1 MHEVLM
7 RMCQDPSYDP
17 APDTTKLRDD
27 ENLPE
32 MSKHLLDIHRERE
45 YSPDSQQSVVRQYK
59 DGGENFQGFWL
70 YSPHESFNAD
80 AVKITTDFVGQIEED
95 APVME
100 LFTSIFEFSQKLS
113 HTTASRNAMFN
124 AGTTDPLPQ
133 PPSRVGL
140 EGAGCRVVGVWR
152 GRCREAR

>member
-1 MHEVLM
+1 MHQV
-7 RMCQDPSYDP
+7 
-17 APDTTKLRDD
+17 
-27 ENLPE
+27 
-32 MSKHLLDIHRERE
+32 REH
-45 YSPDSQQSVVRQYK
+45 SPDSQQSAVRQYN

-70 YSPHESFNAD
+70 YSPHELFNAD
-80 AVKITTDFVGQIEED
+80 AVKITTDFVVQVEED

-124 AGTTDPLPQ
+124 AGTTDPPPQ

-140 EGAGCRVVGVWR
+140 QGAGCGVVGVWR
-152 GRCREAR
+152 GRSREAR